1 MNVSVQTI
9 VDAAPLALSRAAGLN
24 ARFRDVAPE
33 AVLAAVIAENPGRV
47 AFLSS
52 FGAEAAVSLSLLA
65 SVAPDTPVLFLDTR
79 MHFAPTLDYRDDLV
93 ARLGLTDVRSLA
105 PAAND
110 ARDPQNILW
119 RTNPDACCAIRKVEP
134 LSKALP
140 DFDVLITGR
149 KRLHGGGRA
158 RLPLFEEID
167 GVLRLNILVGLTPE
181 ELERRFA
188 EHDLPRHPLTQG
200 GYTSI
205 GCWPCTRPAE
215 AADEGVRAGR
225 WAGQTKTECGIH
237 LPFQGMDI

>member
-1 MNVSVQTI
+1 MNVAVQTF
-9 VDAAPLALSRAAGLN
+9 VDAPPIPLSRAAGLN

-33 AVLAAVIAENPGRV
+33 AVLRAILAENPGRV

-65 SVAPDTPVLFLDTR
+65 SVAPQTPVMFLDTR
-79 MHFAPTLDYRDDLV
+79 MHFAQTLDYRDDLV
-93 ARLGLTDVRSLA
+93 KRLGLTDVRNLA
-105 PAAND
+105 PATSD
-110 ARDPQNILW
+110 VRDPRSVLW
-119 RTNPDACCAIRKVEP
+119 QTNPNACCAIRKVEP

-181 ELERRFA
+181 ELARRFA

-200 GYTSI
+200 GYSSI
-205 GCWPCTRPAE
+205 GCWPCTRPAQ
-215 AADEGVRAGR
+215 AGDDTLRAGR
-225 WAGQTKTECGIH
+225 WAGQEKTECGIH

>member
-1 MNVSVQTI
+1 MNVAVQTVI
-9 VDAAPLALSRAAGLN
+9 DAAPVRLSRAAGLN

-33 AVLAAVIAENPGRV
+33 VVLTTVIAEHPGRV
-47 AFLSS
+47 AFMSS

-65 SVAPDTPVLFLDTR
+65 SVAPQTPVLFFDTR
-79 MHFAPTLDYRDDLV
+79 MHFAQTLDYRDDLV
-93 ARLGLTDVRSLA
+93 ARLGLTAVRSLS
-105 PAAND
+105 PAAAD
-110 ARDPQNILW
+110 PRDPKGDLW
-119 RTNPDACCAIRKVEP
+119 RTNANACCAIRKVEP
-134 LSKALP
+134 LAKIMP

-167 GVLRLNILVGLTPE
+167 GVLRLNILVSLTPE

-188 EHDLPRHPLTQG
+188 EHDLPRHPLTQAG
-200 GYTSI
+200 FTSI

-215 AADEGVRAGR
+215 STDETVRSGR
-225 WAGQTKTECGIH
+225 WAGQDKTECGIH